1 MARFVPEEKKMTRE
15 YRKTDVVGL
24 SRYASEKP
32 TDGGKEVLLK
42 SSIADCLSRVEAARE
57 KMKRDQKEID
67 RLRVATDK
75 ILGRLRAV

>member
-1 MARFVPEEKKMTRE
+1 MTRE

-57 KMKRDQKEID
+57 KLNHYALKVHRFPAMTESH
-67 RLRVATDK
+67 A
-75 ILGRLRAV
+75 AS